1 MLFVACLI
9 ALGPVFLGFPARGF
23 IDCFAALLDL
33 LGMLL
38 LAWPHTRAQAYTKLI
53 EKAFSL
59 SLRNSRD
66 KPFDKDKVTRE
77 SRAYRVWAEAR
88 KPRV

>member
-38 LAWPHTRAQAYTKLI
+38 LAWPHSSPGI
-53 EKAFSL
+53 HKAH
-59 SLRNSRD
+59 
-66 KPFDKDKVTRE
+66 RE
-77 SRAYRVWAEAR
+77 GVLVVA
-88 KPRV
+88 